1 MLIGKS
7 GKVMQRLP
15 GFNKTTSGANR
26 KK

>member
-15 GFNKTTSGANR
+15 GFNKTASGANR